1 MGKLRAIWKLN
12 VGMLYIHRMNLR
24 SLDLNLLVVF
34 DALMR
39 ERHVTRAADAI
50 GLSQPAFSN
59 ALTRLRERL
68 GDELFIRTPN
78 GMNPT
83 PWALELSGPVSTALQ
98 DIKNALDGVSFDP
111 ATSKRRF
118 SIATPDYATITLFP
132 KLLCRLQSEAP
143 NIVLQAL
150 TPSLHYGEYLD
161 SQRADIAL
169 LNWPDPPERFKSEV
183 LFQEDWVCV
192 MRQGHPM
199 VGKRATIDRYSNV
212 KHLLISPKG
221 ERRNWVDDVL
231 AEHGRTRHVA
241 YAMPTYG
248 PAPLILEKTDL
259 VLSCPESVGREFQEH
274 TGMLVTTCPVNTPL
288 SVKNIHMVWHSRLGN
303 HPAHTWLRN
312 LLREVATIDDD

>member
-1 MGKLRAIWKLN
+1 
-12 VGMLYIHRMNLR
+12 MNLR

-39 ERHVTRAADAI
+39 EQHVTRAANAI

-68 GDELFIRTPN
+68 GDELFIRTPT
-78 GMNPT
+78 GMKPT

-118 SIATPDYATITLFP
+118 SVATPDYATITLFP

-143 NIVLQAL
+143 DIVLQAL

-161 SQRADIAL
+161 NQRADIAL
-169 LNWPDPPERFKSEV
+169 FNWPDPPDRFKSEV

-192 MRQGHPM
+192 MRPDHPM
-199 VGKRATIDRYSNV
+199 ASKPATIDRYSSV
-212 KHLLISPKG
+212 KHLLISAKG
-221 ERRNWVDDVL
+221 ERRNWVDEVL

-248 PAPLILEKTDL
+248 PAPVILDKTDL
-259 VLSCPESVGREFQEH
+259 VLTCPASVAREFKER
-274 TGMLVTTCPVNTPL
+274 TGMLVSKCPIHTPL
-288 SVKNIHMVWHSRLGN
+288 SVKSIHMVWHSRLGN
-303 HPAHTWLRN
+303 HPAHIWLRD
-312 LLREVATIDDD
+312 LLREVAYDSR